1 MSESAANSSD
11 ANSDLTSASVRFAN
25 LIVKRTKMNL
35 SVGTPILCVLL
46 VVLLSE
52 TAHSRPADNWPL
64 SRQKRLSDQRLAEL
78 ETLLALQNV
87 KGVVVPVGFGKVN
100 PAILGRK
107 RRSITEDDL
116 RKLRHLLLL
125 IAQDAEST
133 ADNESDRIR
142 LLQWKEDPREE
153 QRDYQLI

>member
-1 MSESAANSSD
+1 
-11 ANSDLTSASVRFAN
+11 
-25 LIVKRTKMNL
+25 MNL

-46 VVLLSE
+46 AVLLSE
-52 TAHSRPADNWPL
+52 TVHARPADWLL

-100 PAILGRK
+100 PAMIGRK
-107 RRSITEDDL
+107 RRSISEDNF
-116 RKLRHLLLL
+116 RKLHHLLLL

-133 ADNESDRIR
+133 ADQSDQIR
-142 LLQWKEDPREE
+142 PLPWKEDPREE

>member
-1 MSESAANSSD
+1 
-11 ANSDLTSASVRFAN
+11 
-25 LIVKRTKMNL
+25 MNL

-46 VVLLSE
+46 AVLLSE
-52 TAHSRPADNWPL
+52 TVHARPGDWLL

-100 PAILGRK
+100 PAMIGRK
-107 RRSITEDDL
+107 RRSISEDNF
-116 RKLRHLLLL
+116 RKLHHLLLL

-133 ADNESDRIR
+133 ADQSDQIR
-142 LLQWKEDPREE
+142 PLPWKEDPREE

>member
-1 MSESAANSSD
+1 M
-11 ANSDLTSASVRFAN
+11 
-25 LIVKRTKMNL
+25 
-35 SVGTPILCVLL
+35 LCVLL

-52 TAHSRPADNWPL
+52 AAYARPADWLL

-87 KGVVVPVGFGKVN
+87 KGVVIPVGFGKVN
-100 PAILGRK
+100 PAIAGRK
-107 RRSITEDDL
+107 RRSVSENNL
-116 RKLRHLLLL
+116 RKLQHLLLL

-133 ADNESDRIR
+133 ADQSDQIR
-142 LLQWKEDPREE
+142 PLPWKEDPREE